1 MELTLNSLMPRLR
14 VVAAAVLLTPV
25 AVTGA
30 NAQDL
35 NDTAASDGVRV
46 AYFNY
51 APFAYVNDSGDVIG
65 TDVEILKSVL
75 SEMGLEVSEEVAT
88 DWGNL
93 IPGLKA
99 GRYDV
104 VAAGMFVNPGRCA
117 EVAFSEPT
125 FGIKATLIT
134 PKGNPKGLNRYE
146 DILSQGTV
154 LAAVSGTAQ
163 VAAALDLGI
172 ARENVQE
179 FPDAPT
185 ALAALRAGRA
195 DAFGVDAPSAR
206 QIIANLPEGDMD
218 MVEPFDEIGGKSAVD
233 HGAFAFRKE
242 DQAFVDRFNEVMRG
256 FIGTDAYIAIN
267 EAHGMTADEAPV
279 KSVSELCGQ

>member
-1 MELTLNSLMPRLR
+1 MEANLKSFMPRLR
-14 VVAAAVLLTPV
+14 AMAVAALLAPV
-25 AVTGA
+25 AIVGA
-30 NAQDL
+30 QAQTL
-35 NDTAASDGVRV
+35 NDTVESKGARV

-51 APFAYVNDSGDVIG
+51 APFAYVNDKGDVIG
-65 TDVEILKSVL
+65 TDVEILKAVL
-75 SEMGLEVSEEVAT
+75 SKMGLKVSEEVAT

-104 VAAGMFVNPGRCA
+104 VAAGMFVNPKRCA

-125 FGIKATLIT
+125 FGIKATLIV
-134 PKGNPKGLNRYE
+134 PKGNPKGLKRYE
-146 DILSQGTV
+146 DILSKGAV

-163 VAAALDLGI
+163 VAAALGLGI
-172 ARENVQE
+172 ARENIKE

-195 DAFGVDAPSAR
+195 DAFGVDAPSGR
-206 QIIANLPEGDMD
+206 QILAKLPEGDMA
-218 MVEPFDEIGGKSAVD
+218 MVEPFDDIGGKSAVD

-256 FIGTDAYIAIN
+256 FIGTDAYVAIN
-267 EAHGMTADEAPV
+267 KAHGMTADEAPV
-279 KSVSELCGQ
+279 KTVSELCGK

>member
-1 MELTLNSLMPRLR
+1 MIRNKGMYAFATRGL
-14 VVAAAVLLTPV
+14 AAVSMLL
-25 AVTGA
+25 A
-30 NAQDL
+30 
-35 NDTAASDGVRV
+35 TAAGAQTLDETAATDGVRV

-51 APFAYVNDSGDVIG
+51 APFAYVADDGGVIG
-65 TDVEILKSVL
+65 TDVEILESVL
-75 SEMGLEVSEEVAT
+75 GKMGIEVADAVST
-88 DWGNL
+88 DWGAL

-104 VAAGMFVNPGRCA
+104 VAAGMFVTPARCA

-125 FGIKATLIT
+125 FGIRATLVV
-134 PKGNPKGLNRYE
+134 PAGNPKGLTRYE
-146 DILSQGTV
+146 DILAQGAT

-179 FPDAPT
+179 YPDAPT
-185 ALAALRAGRA
+185 ALAAVRAGRA

-206 QIIANLPEGDMD
+206 QIIENQPSADFE
-218 MVEPFDEIGGKSAVD
+218 MVEPFAEIGGKSAVD
-233 HGAFAFRKE
+233 HGAFAFRQE
-242 DQAFVDRFNEVMRG
+242 DAAFVEKFNAVMRD
-256 FIGTDAYIAIN
+256 FIGGADYVAIN

-279 KSVSELCGQ
+279 RSVTDLCGS